1 MKTIG
6 YKDNAGGMINCYF
19 NRSNPTQKR
28 QDRVIS
34 ALSELK
40 HTGNITVYL
49 IDGNKVR
56 KLFRKGM

>member
-6 YKDNAGGMINCYF
+6 FKDNAGGMINCYF
-19 NRSNPTQKR
+19 NGSNPTQKR
-28 QDRVIS
+28 CDRIRE
-34 ALSELK
+34 ALNDLR

>member
-6 YKDNAGGMINCYF
+6 FKDNAGGTINCYF
-19 NRSNPTQKR
+19 NQSLPTQKR
-28 QDRVIS
+28 VDRITE
-34 ALSELK
+34 ALNELR

-49 IDGNKVR
+49 IDGRKVR

>member
-19 NRSNPTQKR
+19 KTGETRHERINN
-28 QDRVIS
+28 
-34 ALSELK
+34 ALIDLK

-49 IDGNKVR
+49 IDGNKTR